1 MTEPA
6 ATDRGTILDLV
17 DHNATEHPDR
27 AAIVDGQTRL
37 TWSQYRRRARAVALA
52 LLDLGVRPG
61 EVVGLHMVNR
71 AEHPLADIG
80 ALYAGAIPTSFYNTL
95 AADQLAYVADDC
107 GATVAIVDADKL
119 ELWRTIRDRL
129 PRLRHLVAVD
139 LDPAEPAPEGVRRFE
154 DLVAAAEERLDAR
167 GDEVDKA
174 SALVRPDNTL
184 TIVYTSGTTGN
195 PKGTVITHVGIRFVL
210 EGVDAQRT
218 DDTGPPPEGWSAVSY
233 LPLAHLAE
241 RTFSHYM
248 ACHQAITVTYVR
260 DPRRVAEALPTVRP
274 HIFFGVPRI
283 WEKIHG
289 AIRERAATAPSPVRR
304 ALAGAAFSVAR
315 RVGQAR
321 FDRRTP
327 DLAARLLHPLFDRLV
342 YSRIRAAI
350 GMDRVEIAASGA
362 APLSVEVMAF
372 FEGIGITIL
381 EAYGMTE
388 SSVALTVTPPDAPR
402 PGTVGKPLP
411 GVELR
416 LAEDCEILARG
427 PNITPGYLN
436 RPEATAEAIDADG
449 WLHTGDLGTLDAD
462 GYLTITGRKKEL
474 IINAAGKN
482 IAPGTVE
489 LAVTGES
496 GLVGP
501 VCVYGDAKPYLVALL
516 TLDPIDWQAWCAAR
530 GISVATVAEAVADDR
545 IQAEVARA
553 VEAANARLSRVE
565 QIKRWT
571 LLDHLWDTGT
581 GELTPT
587 LKLKRPVINE
597 RYREQIE
604 GLYAAPG

>member
-1 MTEPA
+1 MTIT
-6 ATDRGTILDLV
+6 ATDRGTMLDLV
-17 DHNATEHPDR
+17 DHNATDHPDLP
-27 AAIVDGQTRL
+27 AIVDGALRL

-52 LLDLGVRPG
+52 LLELGVRPG

-80 ALYAGAIPTSFYNTL
+80 ALYAGATPTSFYNTL

-107 GATVAIVDADKL
+107 AAAVAVVDADKL
-119 ELWRTIRDRL
+119 DLWLSIRDRL

-139 LDPAEPAPEGVRRFE
+139 LDPAAPAPEGVHRFE
-154 DLVAAAEERLDAR
+154 ELVAAAEERLDACA
-167 GDEVDKA
+167 DEIDKA
-174 SALVRPDNTL
+174 AASVRPEDTL
-184 TIVYTSGTTGN
+184 TIVYTSGTTGH
-195 PKGTVITHVGIRFVL
+195 PKGTVITHAGIRFVL
-210 EGVDAQRT
+210 EGVEAQRK
-218 DDTGPPPEGWSAVSY
+218 GGSAQRPPEGWSAVSY

-260 DPRRVAEALPTVRP
+260 DPRRVAEALPSVRP

-289 AIRERAATAPSPVRR
+289 AIRERAATQPSPVRR
-304 ALAGAAFSVAR
+304 ALAASAFSVAR
-315 RVGQAR
+315 GVGQAR
-321 FDRRTP
+321 FDRRAADP
-327 DLAARLLHPLFDRLV
+327 AARLLHPLFERLV
-342 YSRIRAAI
+342 YRRIRTAI
-350 GMDRVEIAASGA
+350 GMDRVQIAASGA

-416 LAEDCEILARG
+416 LAEDGEILARG

-436 RPEATAEAIDADG
+436 RPEATAEAIDAEG
-449 WLHTGDLGTLDAD
+449 WLHTGDLGGLDAD

-482 IAPGTVE
+482 IAPGNVE
-489 LAVTGES
+489 LALTGAS
-496 GLVGP
+496 DLVGP
-501 VCVYGDAKPYLVALL
+501 VCVYGEGKPYLVALL
-516 TLDPIDWQAWCAAR
+516 TLDPMDWQAWCAAR
-530 GISVATVAEAVADDR
+530 GIEVATVAEAVADER
-545 IQAEVARA
+545 VRAEVTRA

-565 QIKRWT
+565 QVKRWT
-571 LLDHLWDTGT
+571 LLDHLWDTGS

-597 RYREQIE
+597 RYRDEIE
-604 GLYAAPG
+604 GLYADR